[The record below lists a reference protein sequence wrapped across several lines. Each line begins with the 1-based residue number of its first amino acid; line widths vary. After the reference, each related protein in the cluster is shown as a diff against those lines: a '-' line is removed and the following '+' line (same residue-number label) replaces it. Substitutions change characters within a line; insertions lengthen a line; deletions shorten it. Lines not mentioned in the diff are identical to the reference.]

1 MIDNIIS
8 KNMQDII
15 KQYNTELDAII
26 EWFRNE
32 ISSLRTG
39 RATPALVE
47 DIEVDQYETKTP
59 LKHIASISTP
69 DARTIYIQPW
79 DKSAM
84 EGIIRAIE
92 HSSLQLSPVGDTNAV
107 RITLPP
113 LTEERRR
120 DLVKILNTKTEDARV
135 RSRVRRDEILKKIQN
150 SEKAKEIGEDD
161 KFRAKDDVQKQVDAF
176 NTVLED
182 VRARKEK
189 EIMEV

>member
-1 MIDNIIS
+1 
-8 KNMQDII
+8 
-15 KQYNTELDAII
+15 
-26 EWFRNE
+26 
-32 ISSLRTG
+32 
-39 RATPALVE
+39 
-47 DIEVDQYETKTP
+47 
-59 LKHIASISTP
+59 
-69 DARTIYIQPW
+69 
-79 DKSAM
+79 M